1 MAHEITKRCY
11 VAMYHL
17 DVKIGY
23 KGKAA
28 PHFHYIAAIGKYA
41 AKRGVVHVEH
51 GNMPLWAAANPSLY
65 WEASDTYERANGTSY
80 REIEVALPRELPLP
94 IQLNL
99 ARQLASEVCGKKHA
113 FSFAIHHAK
122 ASDGGLN
129 PHVHLEFSE
138 RIQDGTERS
147 ISTFFKKADHRVP
160 ERGGCRKDRSWQA
173 VTRGRQKCGA
183 EASNKLLEIREKWA
197 CLCNQALKEFGT
209 EARIDHRSYAD
220 QGVDRVPQP
229 KVGPNSWHIY
239 RRTGIKNERYQR
251 YEKAVDTNR
260 SKDRLDALMA
270 RKRSL
275 IQKRERIENKI
286 DSISLQQPANHTLN
300 EIVRQLIPQ
309 TVSGK
314 ERLRDIAQ
322 ATQKLSAAR
331 DRYNRY
337 REVREAPWKLGNIM
351 TKLQCLWTHA
361 TWEGEQMLVDE
372 AEQALEQAQ
381 ASYDSL
387 FEIAKTHSNLIDRAN
402 QIIQTEVKA
411 HRAWQ
416 KELNSLYQSMNEIN
430 DELEPINVELDQ
442 LNPVIEALPFRPTLH

>member
-1 MAHEITKRCY
+1 
-11 VAMYHL
+11 MYHF
-17 DVKIGY
+17 DVRIGY

-41 AKRGVVHVEH
+41 AKCGVVHVEH

-80 REIEVALPRELPLP
+80 WEIEVALPRELPLP

-183 EASNKLLEIREKWA
+183 EASDRLLEIREKWA
-197 CLCNQALKEFGT
+197 HMCNKALEEFGT
-209 EARIDHRSYAD
+209 ETRVDHRSYAD

-229 KVGPNSWHIY
+229 KVGASSWHLY
-239 RRTGIKNERYQR
+239 RRTGIKNVRYQR
-251 YEKAVDTNR
+251 YEQVINANQLQARIVQLEA
-260 SKDRLDALMA
+260 SSERLETQHQLIHDQLNQLKKQ
-270 RKRSL
+270 RPLIRSL
-275 IQKRERIENKI
+275 N
-286 DSISLQQPANHTLN
+286 DVISELL
-300 EIVRQLIPQ
+300 PQ

-314 ERLRDIAQ
+314 ARLRDIGLARDNL
-322 ATQKLSAAR
+322 KAAR
-331 DRYNRY
+331 QRHERYSQITNSPLKWR
-337 REVREAPWKLGNIM
+337 NIM
-351 TKLQCLWTHA
+351 EKLRCFWEHGTE
-361 TWEGEQMLVDE
+361 EGEQMLVDE

-387 FEIAKTHSNLIDRAN
+387 FEIAKTHSNLVARAN
-402 QIIQTEVKA
+402 QIIKTEIQA

-416 KELNSLYQSMNEIN
+416 QELNSLHQSLNDIN

-442 LNPVIEALPFRPTLH
+442 LSPVIEALPFRPTLH